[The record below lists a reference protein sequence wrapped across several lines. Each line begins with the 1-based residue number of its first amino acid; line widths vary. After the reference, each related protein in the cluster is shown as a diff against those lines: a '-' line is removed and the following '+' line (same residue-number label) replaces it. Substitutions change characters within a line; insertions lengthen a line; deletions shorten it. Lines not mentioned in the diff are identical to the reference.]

1 MLDKLLYQRECRAE
15 LGMTIYEKAPY
26 RGFFVHCFRAT
37 IRIMTTQ
44 EEKISSLLTRNVEEI
59 IEKDHL
65 EKALRAGKKLRV
77 KFGIDPTSPDLHL
90 GHAVILNKLKEFQD
104 AGHIIVLIIGDF
116 TARIGDP
123 SGRSETRKTL
133 GEKEIKENMKQ
144 YLAQAGKILDIK
156 KVEIA
161 YNSSWFAKEGIDQF
175 VQLAMAG
182 TFQQVLRRADFKKRI
197 DADQDIT
204 FLELLYP
211 LFQGYDSV
219 KIKAD
224 VEVGGTDQ
232 KFNLLMG
239 RRVQR
244 HFGVAEQDIITFP
257 LLEGLDGVK
266 KMSKSF
272 GNYIGLTE
280 QPEDMFGKIMSI
292 PDSLIE
298 KYFLL
303 CTALSENEITS
314 LKKTLGPKDLKK
326 RLGFEVVKKYHN
338 EKAARE
344 AQENFEKIFSKK
356 EIPEDLPK
364 LKIKETE
371 LSALDLVVSSGILKS
386 RGEARRLIEQGGFE
400 YDGRT
405 IKDAQAMLAIKNG
418 AVLRVG
424 KKHFF
429 RIKS

>member
-1 MLDKLLYQRECRAE
+1 MDSREA
-15 LGMTIYEKAPY
+15 
-26 RGFFVHCFRAT
+26 
-37 IRIMTTQ
+37 
-44 EEKISSLLTRNVEEI
+44 KISSLLSRNVAEI

-65 EKALRAGKKLRV
+65 EAALRSGKKLRV
-77 KFGIDPTSPDLHL
+77 KFGIDPTSSDLHL
-90 GHAVILNKLKEFQD
+90 GHAVVLNKLRKFQD
-104 AGHIIVLIIGDF
+104 LGHVVVLIIGDF

-133 GEKEIKENMKQ
+133 GEKEVKANMKQ

-161 YNSSWFAKEGIDQF
+161 YNSSWFAKEGTEQL
-175 VQLAMAG
+175 VRLAMAG

-197 DADQDIT
+197 DTNQDIT

-224 VEVGGTDQ
+224 VELGGTDQ

-239 RRVQR
+239 RRVER
-244 HFGVAEQDIITFP
+244 HFGMKEQDIMTLP
-257 LLEGLDGVK
+257 LLEGTDGVK

-280 QPEDMFGKIMSI
+280 PPESMFGKIMSI
-292 PDSLIE
+292 PDALIE

-303 CTALSENEITS
+303 CTDLPEKEIAVI
-314 LKKTLGPKDLKK
+314 KKEVGPKELKE
-326 RLGFEVVKKYHN
+326 RLGFEIVKRYHG
-338 EKAARE
+338 EKAAQE
-344 AQENFEKIFSKK
+344 AQGSFEKMFSKRGASDNV
-356 EIPEDLPK
+356 PE
-364 LKIKETE
+364 LKIKEKT
-371 LSALDLVVSSGILKS
+371 LSTLDLAVATGVLKS
-386 RGEARRLIEQGGFE
+386 KSDARRLIKQGGFE
-400 YDGRT
+400 YDGST
-405 IKDAQAMLAIKNG
+405 MKDVKTMLAIKNG

-424 KKHFF
+424 KKYFF
-429 RIKS
+429 RIKN

>member
-1 MLDKLLYQRECRAE
+1 MELRED
-15 LGMTIYEKAPY
+15 
-26 RGFFVHCFRAT
+26 
-37 IRIMTTQ
+37 
-44 EEKISSLLTRNVEEI
+44 KISSLLSRNVEEV

-65 EKALRAGKKLRV
+65 EAALRSGKKLRV

-90 GHAVILNKLKEFQD
+90 GHAVVLNKLKEFQD
-104 AGHIIVLIIGDF
+104 AGHTIVLIIGDF

-133 GEKEIKENMKQ
+133 SEKEIKENMKQ
-144 YLAQAGKILDIK
+144 YLAHAGKILNIK
-156 KVEIA
+156 KAEVA
-161 YNSSWFAKEGIDQF
+161 YNNSWFAREGIEQF

-219 KIKAD
+219 KIKAN

-244 HFGVAEQDIITFP
+244 HFGMAEQDIMTFP
-257 LLEGLDGVK
+257 LLEGVDGVK

-280 QPEDMFGKIMSI
+280 PAESMFGKIMSI
-292 PDSLIE
+292 PDALVE

-303 CTALSENEITS
+303 CTDISTKEIAVFR
-314 LKKTLGPKDLKK
+314 KDLGPKELKE
-326 RLGFEVVKKYHN
+326 RLGFEIAKRYHG

-344 AQENFEKIFSKK
+344 ARENFEKIFSKK
-356 EIPEDLPK
+356 EIPNDIPE
-364 LKIKETE
+364 LKVKEKMI
-371 LSALDLVVSSGILKS
+371 SALDLVVASDVLKS
-386 RGEARRLIEQGGFE
+386 KSEARRLIEQGGFE
-400 YDGRT
+400 YDGAAV
-405 IKDAQAMLAIKNG
+405 KDINVTLTIKNG

-424 KKHFF
+424 KKYFF
-429 RIKS
+429 RIKN

>member
-1 MLDKLLYQRECRAE
+1 MKPSED
-15 LGMTIYEKAPY
+15 
-26 RGFFVHCFRAT
+26 
-37 IRIMTTQ
+37 
-44 EEKISSLLTRNVEEI
+44 KISFLLSRNVEEV

-65 EKALRAGKKLRV
+65 EAALRSGKKLRV

-90 GHAVILNKLKEFQD
+90 GHAVVLNKLKEFQD
-104 AGHIIVLIIGDF
+104 AGHTIVLIIGDF

-133 GEKEIKENMKQ
+133 TEKEIKENMAE
-144 YLAQAGKILDIK
+144 YLAQAGKIIDVK
-156 KVEIA
+156 KAEVA
-161 YNSSWFAKEGIDQF
+161 YNSSWFAKEGIQQF

-182 TFQQVLRRADFKKRI
+182 TFQQVMRRADFKKRI

-232 KFNLLMG
+232 KLNLLMG

-244 HFGVAEQDIITFP
+244 HFGMAEQDIMTFP
-257 LLEGLDGVK
+257 LLEGTDGVR

-280 QPEDMFGKIMSI
+280 PTEDMFGKIMSI

-303 CTALSENEITS
+303 CTALVDAEIVS
-314 LKKTLGPKDLKK
+314 LKKTLGPKDLKE
-326 RLGFEVVKKYHN
+326 RLGFEIVKKYHS

-344 AQENFEKIFSKK
+344 AQKSFEQIFSKK
-356 EIPEDLPK
+356 DLKDAELPVVEVPDEINLV
-364 LKIKETE
+364 
-371 LSALDLVVSSGILKS
+371 DLVVLCFKKIGIEKS
-386 RGEARRLIEQGGFE
+386 KGEARRLIIQKSIRV
-400 YDGRT
+400 DGSAEGWNDPKKLFKPQTEVISIGRFHFR
-405 IKDAQAMLAIKNG
+405 LAPKWS
-418 AVLRVG
+418 R
-424 KKHFF
+424 
-429 RIKS
+429 

>member
-1 MLDKLLYQRECRAE
+1 ME
-15 LGMTIYEKAPY
+15 LGED
-26 RGFFVHCFRAT
+26 
-37 IRIMTTQ
+37 
-44 EEKISSLLTRNVEEI
+44 KISSLLSWNVEEV

-65 EKALRAGKKLRV
+65 EGALRSEKKLRI
-77 KFGIDPTSPDLHL
+77 KFGVDPTSPDLHL
-90 GHAVILNKLKEFQD
+90 GHAVVLNKLKEFQD

-123 SGRSETRKTL
+123 SGRSETRTTL
-133 GEKEIKENMKQ
+133 NEKEIKENMKQ
-144 YLAQAGKILDIK
+144 YLAQAGKILNVK
-156 KVEIA
+156 KAEVA
-161 YNSSWFAKEGIDQF
+161 YNSAWFAKEGIEQF

-197 DADQDIT
+197 DAGEDIT

-219 KIKAD
+219 KINAD

-244 HFGVAEQDIITFP
+244 HFGMAEQDIMTFP
-257 LLEGLDGVK
+257 LLEGTDGAK

-280 QPEDMFGKIMSI
+280 PAESMFGKIMSI
-292 PDSLIE
+292 PDALVK

-303 CTALSENEITS
+303 CANVPEQEIS
-314 LKKTLGPKDLKK
+314 TLQKAMGPKELKE
-326 RLGFEVVKKYHN
+326 RLGFEIVKRYHG
-338 EKAARE
+338 EKSARE
-344 AQENFEKIFSKK
+344 AQEGFEKIFSKREVPDDAPELKVK
-356 EIPEDLPK
+356 EK
-364 LKIKETE
+364 KI
-371 LSALDLVVSSGILKS
+371 SALDLVATSGVLKS
-386 RGEARRLIEQGGFE
+386 KGDARRLIEQGGLE
-400 YDGRT
+400 YDGSV
-405 IKDAQAMLAIKNG
+405 IKDSKTMLAVKND
-418 AVLRVG
+418 AILRIG

-429 RIKS
+429 RMKI

>member
-1 MLDKLLYQRECRAE
+1 MES
-15 LGMTIYEKAPY
+15 
-26 RGFFVHCFRAT
+26 
-37 IRIMTTQ
+37 Q
-44 EEKISSLLTRNVEEI
+44 EDKISSLLSRNVEEV

-65 EKALRAGKKLRV
+65 EAALRSGKKLRI

-90 GHAVILNKLKEFQD
+90 GHAVVLNKLKDFQD
-104 AGHIIVLIIGDF
+104 AGHKIVLIIGDF

-133 GEKEIKENMKQ
+133 GENEIKENMKK
-144 YLAQAGKILDIK
+144 YLSQAGKILNVK
-156 KVEIA
+156 KAEVA
-161 YNSSWFAKEGIDQF
+161 HNSSWFAKEGIEQF
-175 VQLAMAG
+175 VQLAMSG

-197 DADQDIT
+197 DAGEDIT

-219 KIKAD
+219 KINAD

-244 HFGVAEQDIITFP
+244 HFGMAEQDVMTFP
-257 LLEGLDGVK
+257 LLEGVDGVK

-280 QPEDMFGKIMSI
+280 PAESMFGKIMSI
-292 PDSLIE
+292 PDALVE

-303 CTALSENEITS
+303 CTPLSENEIEG
-314 LKKTLGPKDLKK
+314 LKKELGPKNLKE
-326 RLGFEVVKKYHN
+326 RLGFEIIKRYHD

-344 AQENFEKIFSKK
+344 AQENFENIFSKK
-356 EIPEDLPK
+356 DLAD
-364 LKIKETE
+364 TE
-371 LSALDLVVSSGILKS
+371 LPIVKVPNEINLVDFVVLCFASCKIEKS
-386 RGEARRLIEQGGFE
+386 KSEARRLIIQKSLKI
-400 YDGRT
+400 DGEVWDDP
-405 IKDAQAMLAIKNG
+405 K
-418 AVLRVG
+418 VLFKPQTEVVS
-424 KKHFF
+424 
-429 RIKS
+429 I